1 MSSQPKQVF
10 HLPQSP
16 SESLLEVRGAFPG
29 SQAALGRC
37 YSARVFIVNAGSES
51 AGRGTVAP
59 TDAGAVCHQQE
70 RFVTSGVCSRCGH
83 CVDTAPG
90 PAPALGELL
99 CWPSSRAA
107 PIPGIRPSGPLTH
120 SHPSPLTR
128 MDKSS
133 WGWFPAE
140 GSSLPVTPVEGGPH
154 PHRGRGLITEVR
166 VILEAGGA
174 SVAAIHIV
182 SPGEQS
188 RSVPGAV
195 GWLQGS

>member
-59 TDAGAVCHQQE
+59 TDAGAVCHQRRLQQV
-70 RFVTSGVCSRCGH
+70 RPLRGH
-83 CVDTAPG
+83 SPG
-90 PAPALGELL
+90 PAPTLGELL

>member
-16 SESLLEVRGAFPG
+16 SESLLEIRGAFPG
-29 SQAALGRC
+29 SQAALGLC
-37 YSARVFIVNAGSES
+37 SSARVFIVNAGSES

-59 TDAGAVCHQQE
+59 TDAGAVCHQRRLWQV
-70 RFVTSGVCSRCGH
+70 RPLRGH
-83 CVDTAPG
+83 SPRPG
-90 PAPALGELL
+90 PRTGQAALLALL
-99 CWPSSRAA
+99 PGRSH
-107 PIPGIRPSGPLTH
+107 PGIRPSGPLTH

-140 GSSLPVTPVEGGPH
+140 GSSVPVTPVEGGPH

-174 SVAAIHIV
+174 SVAAIHMV